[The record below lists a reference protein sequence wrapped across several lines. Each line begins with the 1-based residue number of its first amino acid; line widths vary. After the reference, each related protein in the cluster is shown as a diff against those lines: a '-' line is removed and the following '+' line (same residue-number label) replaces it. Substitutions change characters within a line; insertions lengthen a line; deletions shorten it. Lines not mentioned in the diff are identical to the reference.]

1 MTVLHAI
8 QGTIKAQLYHLKVQI
23 LYVIQNVNKVM
34 FYPLI
39 QTLNAKFVNKTAKI
53 VQLATIYLNQ
63 LATNNV
69 QRVLILI
76 F

>member
-1 MTVLHAI
+1 
-8 QGTIKAQLYHLKVQI
+8 
-23 LYVIQNVNKVM
+23 M